1 MTLSVLD
8 DDVSHVESNSTFNK
22 KSTFLRF
29 KIDSK
34 KPKYLAFQR
43 CIQYRY
49 NHRHNRRRCHCH
61 QYLNNK
67 TICNFH
73 NNKTIFNFRKMVTD
87 HFY

>member
-34 KPKYLAFQR
+34 KPKYLAFHVVFNIVIIIVIIVVVVIVINRDLKQR
-43 CIQYRY
+43 R
-49 NHRHNRRRCHCH
+49 
-61 QYLNNK
+61 
-67 TICNFH
+67 F
-73 NNKTIFNFRKMVTD
+73 
-87 HFY
+87 